1 MRGLVV
7 STKYKGNIEV
17 TFPIMCST
25 GIVLIESSDSSV
37 VVKEKE
43 TGSAGQE
50 LGILCGS
57 NLPRCKL
64 WLGGIGLSHEVLH

>member
-17 TFPIMCST
+17 TFPIIMCSK

-37 VVKEKE
+37 VVKEGSERQRKRD
-43 TGSAGQE
+43 GSAGQE
-50 LGILCGS
+50 LGIL
-57 NLPRCKL
+57 
-64 WLGGIGLSHEVLH
+64 